1 MPKEEFTTYFFSRSN
16 RFEFD
21 FTGKYML
28 CMLAQGTLSFLITLL
43 IQYKVFLRIQRSISA
58 LILGPETVKSNPNQ
72 DEQDEDVKN
81 ETDR

>member
-1 MPKEEFTTYFFSRSN
+1 
-16 RFEFD
+16 
-21 FTGKYML
+21 ML

-58 LILGPETVKSNPNQ
+58 LILGPETVKSIPNQ